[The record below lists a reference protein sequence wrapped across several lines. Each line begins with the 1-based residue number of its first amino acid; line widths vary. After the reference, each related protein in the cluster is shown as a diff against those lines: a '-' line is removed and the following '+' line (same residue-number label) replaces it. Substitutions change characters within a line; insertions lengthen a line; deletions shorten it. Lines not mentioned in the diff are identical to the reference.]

1 MSLGNLIF
9 KFCASLWRLQDMP
22 WSADFQARF
31 GGDVGGSSAI
41 RKFVQ
46 QNTHTEFQCSL
57 QGFQL
62 IFRQL
67 QIYDLSLM
75 KCHFATL

>member
-1 MSLGNLIF
+1 
-9 KFCASLWRLQDMP
+9 MP

-46 QNTHTEFQCSL
+46 QNTHTQRPMQSSRL
-57 QGFQL
+57 PANL
-62 IFRQL
+62 SAAS
-67 QIYDLSLM
+67 DLRP
-75 KCHFATL
+75 